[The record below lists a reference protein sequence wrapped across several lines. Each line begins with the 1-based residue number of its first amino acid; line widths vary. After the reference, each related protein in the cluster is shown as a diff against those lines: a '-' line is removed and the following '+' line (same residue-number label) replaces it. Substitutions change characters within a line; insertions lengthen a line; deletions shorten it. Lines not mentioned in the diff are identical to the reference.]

1 VAKLFSDDNYRGFAK
16 DVVNGAISSSLA
28 LVKDNLPSCVFRP

>member
-16 DVVNGAISSSLA
+16 DVFNGAISTALA
-28 LVKDNLPSCVFRP
+28 LAKDNLPA